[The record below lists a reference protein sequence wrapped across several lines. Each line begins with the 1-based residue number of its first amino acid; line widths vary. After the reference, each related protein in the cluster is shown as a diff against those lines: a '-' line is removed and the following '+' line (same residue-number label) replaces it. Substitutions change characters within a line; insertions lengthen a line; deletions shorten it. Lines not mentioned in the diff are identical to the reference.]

1 MTARQEPN
9 KRARPR
15 LKREGF
21 AADFVKQRYMQLFV
35 LLGMAFLLVFYYSP
49 MAGIIMAF
57 KDYRIQTGYVGI
69 FTSKWAGFKWFVEFF
84 TDYKFETLVK
94 NTLAI
99 SVLKLVFTFPIP
111 ILLSIMLNE
120 VRNRKI
126 KRVVQTAS
134 YLPYFISWV
143 VVAGF
148 CLQFL
153 STNDGL
159 VNIALMKL
167 GLTEK
172 GLNLLTGAQY
182 YWGLAV
188 ATGAWKEMG
197 WWTIIFLAAIAG
209 VDPSLHEAAVI
220 DGAGRLQRIRHIV
233 LPGIMPTITIVLILA
248 IGNLLGGGMGGSSF
262 EQSLLLGNMGNNETS
277 DIIQSYSFRVGLQQG
292 RYAYATAVGMVQ
304 SVISVL
310 LIYFSNLVAKKTTGN
325 SLF

>member
-1 MTARQEPN
+1 MAVDLEAL
-9 KRARPR
+9 KRADATR
-15 LKREGF
+15 KKQESF
-21 AADFVKQRYMQLFV
+21 AQVFWKQRHMQFFV

-57 KDYRIQTGYVGI
+57 KDYRIQSGYLGV
-69 FTSKWAGFKWFVEFF
+69 FTSKWVGLKWFIEFF
-84 TDYKFETLVK
+84 TEYKFKTLAV

-99 SVLKLVFTFPIP
+99 SFLKLFFTFPIP
-111 ILLSIMLNE
+111 ILLAIMLNE
-120 VRNRKI
+120 VKSPLI

-159 VNIALMKL
+159 VNIALIKL

-172 GLNLLTGAQY
+172 GLNLLTGPQY
-182 YWGLAV
+182 FWGLAV
-188 ATGAWKEMG
+188 MTGAWKEMG

-233 LPGIMPTITIVLILA
+233 LPGIAPTITIVLILA

-277 DIIQSYSFRVGLQQG
+277 DIIQTYSFRVGLQQG
-292 RYAYATAVGMVQ
+292 RYAYAPRRWAWC
-304 SVISVL
+304 SH
-310 LIYFSNLVAKKTTGN
+310 
-325 SLF
+325 